1 MVKQIY
7 KLQTESY
14 VFVADQRCVTV
25 FLSLRCCALVRSSVA
40 VTDYNH
46 YKYVI
51 NFLQIQRLNFIVAFY
66 TNKPRRYTSKLSN
79 IHEQTRTYNSSKN
92 SNSLI

>member
-51 NFLQIQRLNFIVAFY
+51 L
-66 TNKPRRYTSKLSN
+66 SK
-79 IHEQTRTYNSSKN
+79 YNA
-92 SNSLI
+92 

>member
-7 KLQTESY
+7 QLQTESY
-14 VFVADQRCVTV
+14 VFVADQRCVTA

-51 NFLQIQRLNFIVAFY
+51 
-66 TNKPRRYTSKLSN
+66 LS
-79 IHEQTRTYNSSKN
+79 EYNA
-92 SNSLI
+92 